1 MFGALKLHGPVIT
14 SVDENNELNGAQ
26 KNPYSWGR
34 KHNMVYIDNPVG
46 AGHLHATEAATV
58 SKLSIL
64 GGGSTQS
71 HIVYTVDM
79 G

>member
-46 AGHLHATEAATV
+46 AGHLHANSLLPQGSRSATPCRPPRR
-58 SKLSIL
+58 K
-64 GGGSTQS
+64 
-71 HIVYTVDM
+71 
-79 G
+79 